1 MKTLKEIK
9 MENEAIVNFATTQSY
24 SSYELLCDTDL
35 VTVLDKADISSSI
48 IEYTLHRMIESG
60 FSTEDIRYNSNMYI
74 PTDEEMQELEEF
86 DEYVPIDLGYVL
98 GGLITHIEF
107 EEDNN

>member
-1 MKTLKEIK
+1 MKTLREIK
-9 MENEAIVNFATTQSY
+9 MDNEAIVNFGCTQY
-24 SSYELLCDTDL
+24 YYIGYQLLCDTDL
-35 VTVLDKADISSSI
+35 VTNLDDTDIGEI

>member
-1 MKTLKEIK
+1 MKVLREIK
-9 MENEAIVNFATTQSY
+9 RDNEAIVDFGCTQDY
-24 SSYELLCDTDL
+24 YIRYQLLCDTDL
-35 VTVLDKADISSSI
+35 VTNLDNADISEI

-74 PTDEEMQELEEF
+74 PNDEEMQELKEF
-86 DEYVPIDLGYVL
+86 DEYISVDLGYVL

-107 EEDNN
+107 EEDNK